1 MTNQP
6 RTITVQQSFPEPRP
20 TTNPYIVMLRDH
32 LATTPGVAVRTF
44 SWRAAILGRYDVFH
58 AHWPE
63 ILVSGSS
70 APKRAVRQALTLVL
84 LARLALTR
92 TPIVRTMH
100 NLHRPSGISRIEHA
114 LLGLFERR
122 TAFVIVL
129 NEQTVPPE
137 GVGSAVIPHGHYRD
151 WYARFPQREAVSG
164 RLSYFGLIRRYKGV
178 DGLLRAFSALPGAER
193 SLRVAGRPSSEDLA
207 GELRGLAANDDRID
221 LSLDFLT
228 DAELVDVARQGELVV
243 LPYREMHNSGGALA
257 ALSVDRPVLVPANAV
272 NERLSMEVGPGW
284 VVQYEDE
291 LDASDLERALDI
303 VNGPTRSSSPDLSA
317 RDWDLAGELHLAA
330 YRAAISGSRVLAPG
344 VTTGA
349 GTTATAGRTGDV
361 DAI

>member
-1 MTNQP
+1 MNHPQN
-6 RTITVQQSFPEPRP
+6 TITVQQSFPEPRP

-32 LATTPGVAVRTF
+32 LATTPGLAVRTF
-44 SWRAAILGRYDVFH
+44 SWRGAILGRYDVFH

-63 ILVSGSS
+63 ILVSGAS
-70 APKRAVRQALTLVL
+70 APKRVVRQLLTLVL

-92 TPIVRTMH
+92 TPIVRTLH

-129 NEQTVPPE
+129 NDQTVPPA
-137 GVGSAVIPHGHYRD
+137 GVGSTVIPHGHYRD

-178 DGLLRAFSALPGAER
+178 DGLLRAFTALPGAER

-207 GELRGLAANDDRID
+207 SELRSLAAQDDRID
-221 LSLDFLT
+221 LSLEFLS
-228 DAELVDVARQGELVV
+228 DAELVDVARQGALVV

-272 NERLSMEVGPGW
+272 NERLSAEVGPGW

-291 LDASDLERALDI
+291 LDASDLARALD
-303 VNGPTRSSSPDLSA
+303 VVADPSRSASPDLSA

-330 YRAAISGSRVLAPG
+330 YRVAIARDAGVSPAPMN
-344 VTTGA
+344 
-349 GTTATAGRTGDV
+349 RTDGV

>member
-1 MTNQP
+1 MTQHP
-6 RTITVQQSFPEPRP
+6 STVTVQQSFPDPRP

-44 SWRAAILGRYDVFH
+44 SWRRAILGHYDVFH

-63 ILVSGSS
+63 ILVSGASK
-70 APKRAVRQALTLVL
+70 PKRAVRQLLTLVL
-84 LARLALTR
+84 LAKLAVTR
-92 TPIVRTMH
+92 TPIVRTLH

-151 WYARFPQREAVSG
+151 WYARHPQREAVEG

-178 DGLLRAFSALPGAER
+178 DGLLRAFSALPGGDR
-193 SLRVAGRPSSEDLA
+193 SLRVAGRPSSEA
-207 GELRGLAANDDRID
+207 LAADLRSLAADDDRID
-221 LSLDFLT
+221 LSLEFLS

-272 NERLSMEVGPGW
+272 NERLAAEVGQGW
-284 VVQYEDE
+284 VVQYDGD
-291 LDASDLERALDI
+291 LDASDLERALDA
-303 VNGPTRSSSPDLSA
+303 VRDPSRGPSPDLSA
-317 RDWDLAGELHLAA
+317 RDWDLAGQLHLAA
-330 YRAAISGSRVLAPG
+330 YRAALGHGRPEAPG
-344 VTTGA
+344 APV
-349 GTTATAGRTGDV
+349 RRVGDR
-361 DAI
+361 AI